1 MNRKLSRSQMAK
13 TGLIKNLQAIK
24 VHWIPYLLIGH
35 LNLMVKTMT
44 RKLIIVI
51 VVVIIMIITIMNINI
66 IVTTIIMMMMMMIKI
81 LELIV
86 KHFLIIII
94 KNLD

>member
-1 MNRKLSRSQMAK
+1 MNRKISRSQMAK

>member
-1 MNRKLSRSQMAK
+1 MNRKISRSQMAK

-51 VVVIIMIITIMNINI
+51 VVVIIMITTIMNINI
-66 IVTTIIMMMMMMIKI
+66 IVTTIIMMMMMIKI